1 MDGAFAGPRVAM
13 CLRRMGV
20 DIGPAGTVGEVRNS
34 KHYAHPGQL
43 SFEELRRTFH
53 TLG

>member
-1 MDGAFAGPRVAM
+1 MDEAFPGPREAT
-13 CLRRMGV
+13 CLLRIGV
-20 DIGPAGTVGEVRNS
+20 DIGSAGTVGEVRNS
-34 KHYAHPGQL
+34 THYAHPGQL